1 LVSEETFGFG
11 GDVWFWRRR
20 LGSVARHGCFV
31 QFHDWFLVSLAAL
44 ICYHRRKELDGAV
57 RLRASDDVGD
67 RGGKGGSTL
76 EGLGFGAGQ
85 RMVGSGQRALK
96 GPGIPLSG
104 SSLQISRLRRSL
116 SRPPLSFLS
125 ISLYLCLRARLGG
138 VRLGPGGLGVG
149 RSIVS
154 GHQLSLAPRPGLG
167 ADRRRRLV
175 SEETFGFG
183 GDVWFRRRRLVSEE
197 MFGFGGDVWVRL
209 HVTVALFSFTIGFWS
224 LWPLSFAI
232 TGGRN

>member
-1 LVSEETFGFG
+1 M
-11 GDVWFWRRR
+11 
-20 LGSVARHGCFV
+20 
-31 QFHDWFLVSLAAL
+31 
-44 ICYHRRKELDGAV
+44 
-57 RLRASDDVGD
+57 
-67 RGGKGGSTL
+67 
-76 EGLGFGAGQ
+76 GLGFGAGQ
-85 RMVGSGQRALK
+85 RMVSAVGSGQRALK

-183 GDVWFRRRRLVSEE
+183 GDVWFWRRRLGSVARHGCFVQFHDWFLVSLAALICYHRRKELVSRE
-197 MFGFGGDVWVRL
+197 SERMKLLATRQDEPERGRTDYGGYAVGACSQL
-209 HVTVALFSFTIGFWS
+209 LCGAVTICDR
-224 LWPLSFAI
+224 SFALVESY
-232 TGGRN
+232 RPP